1 VDAEVAL
8 LRSHE
13 MQLAGVVGVG
23 EVHCALAL
31 IGNRHGSDDKVEAA
45 GVQRR
50 DDSVPV
56 RGNHRA
62 VGTHFLAQRMGDI
75 QVEAHGLASV
85 VDFIEGGVSTLGADA
100 QLIRCYCLTAEE
112 NSGQCR
118 QENCLVAFHRYCS
131 FLWLDMNCLQ
141 RSEWGLSNT
150 CSGVPISSTCP
161 WCKNITWL

>member
-1 VDAEVAL
+1 
-8 LRSHE
+8 
-13 MQLAGVVGVG
+13 
-23 EVHCALAL
+23 
-31 IGNRHGSDDKVEAA
+31 
-45 GVQRR
+45 
-50 DDSVPV
+50 
-56 RGNHRA
+56 
-62 VGTHFLAQRMGDI
+62 
-75 QVEAHGLASV
+75 SV

-161 WCKNITWL
+161 WCKNITWLETWRAKPISWVTNSIVRPSSASARITMSTSWTISGSSAEVGS